1 MSKDY
6 TKELNTMY
14 HLMNF
19 GRDVKKQTTLNEG
32 IVEYSQL
39 GANGKTYGII
49 KEGTKYY
56 IKVAPKKHTKILAED
71 YDYVGGYL
79 NRKAYDSYTKASN
92 ALNLHLISVNESN
105 GKNNP
110 VKSQFNLNESAEWV
124 NTQTK
129 EAREDLNRF
138 YQLVS
143 RVDNLLNENV
153 HYINEN
159 DKTYSEKPTKSPK
172 GSTGK
177 GGQQQP
183 TGIKEKDW
191 VKDNSKV
198 DADKVYDKNGVKGKS
213 PSGEYDA
220 ASGINDI
227 DMTQGNPYQEKSKT
241 SKEQGKNVF
250 EGKRIIKISE
260 SQEKQ
265 IQAWRNKRAFVHT
278 DADLDNSHSTEIGD
292 TAPYVEN
299 VNESFETSEWDEGLP
314 STSGIGDAKQYTE
327 PFEETLNEELEFP
340 ENDGFDGDDFDFNGL
355 EEDGLEFPE
364 NVELEIPES
373 DDWKDL
379 KDDNNLKNAQL
390 SNDRIEYQ
398 LNKYGD
404 DPLVDDYYKDLE
416 NEDDM
421 SNNTSII
428 KPNYDNY
435 INEDKL
441 NQIIS
446 KNVKQLFEGRF
457 KESDKFGWGYRTDAN
472 NLLNND
478 FSELS
483 DVACEKIYDYL
494 NKHGESPESLGLDV
508 NNDEFTEIESDEVNP
523 DDSEESLEGYEDT
536 TAYDL
541 QNTSQTGFKNHWDSE
556 TAAEQDNL
564 YETKLDDFGKHPA
577 YRKKVMSLPQTGDE
591 SQWGR
596 DWNDESTK
604 SDKPYGIKIGHSGD
618 PFTDLVNTITDAVVT
633 EISKKKR

>member
-6 TKELNTMY
+6 KKELNTMY

-19 GRDVKKQTTLNEG
+19 GRDVKKQSTLNEG

-92 ALNLHLISVNESN
+92 ALNLHLISVNESH
-105 GKNNP
+105 GKNTP
-110 VKSQFNLNESAEWV
+110 VKSQFNLNESAEWA

-250 EGKRIIKISE
+250 EGKRTIKISE

-278 DADLDNSHSTEIGD
+278 DADLDTSHTTEIGD

-327 PFEETLNEELEFP
+327 PFEETLNEE
-340 ENDGFDGDDFDFNGL
+340 FDFNEL
-355 EEDGLEFPE
+355 EGGDLEGDNLEGDNFE
-364 NVELEIPES
+364 FKDLEIPES

-379 KDDNNLKNAQL
+379 KDDKVLKNAQL

-404 DPLVDDYYKDLE
+404 DPLVDDYYQE
-416 NEDDM
+416 NEDDYDM
-421 SNNTSII
+421 SNDTSII
-428 KPNYDNY
+428 NSNYDRF

-457 KESDKFGWGYRTDAN
+457 KESDKFGYGHKTDAN
-472 NLLNND
+472 KLLNSD
-478 FSELS
+478 FNEIS
-483 DVACEKIYDYL
+483 DEACEKIYDYL
-494 NKHGESPESLGLDV
+494 NKHGESTESLGLDV
-508 NNDEFTEIESDEVNP
+508 NSDEFTEIEPDEVNP
-523 DDSEESLEGYEDT
+523 DDNEESLEGYEDT
-536 TAYDL
+536 DAHDL
-541 QNTSQTGFKNHWDSE
+541 HNLSQTGFKNHWDSE
-556 TAAEQDNL
+556 TAAEQGNL
-564 YETKLDDFGKHPA
+564 YENRLNDFGKHPA
-577 YRKKVMSLPQTGDE
+577 YRKKVMSLPQIGDE

-604 SDKPYGIKIGHSGD
+604 SDKPFGIKIGHSGD

-633 EISKKKR
+633 EISKKKV

>member
-19 GRDVKKQTTLNEG
+19 GRDVKKQSTLNEG

-39 GANGKTYGII
+39 GANGNTYGII

-250 EGKRIIKISE
+250 EGKRTIKISE

-327 PFEETLNEELEFP
+327 PFEETLNEELEF
-340 ENDGFDGDDFDFNGL
+340 NDL
-355 EEDGLEFPE
+355 EDEDLEF
-364 NVELEIPES
+364 NDLEIPES
-373 DDWKDL
+373 DNWDDL
-379 KDDNNLKNAQL
+379 RNDNNLKNAQL

-398 LNKYGD
+398 LDNYGD
-404 DPLVDDYYKDLE
+404 DPLVDEYYQDLE
-416 NEDDM
+416 NEEDNDT
-421 SNNTSII
+421 SNINS
-428 KPNYDNY
+428 NYDSY
-435 INEDKL
+435 INENKL

-457 KESDKFGWGYRTDAN
+457 KESDKFGYGHKTDAN
-472 NLLNND
+472 NLLNSD

-483 DVACEKIYDYL
+483 DDVCEKIYDYL
-494 NKHGESPESLGLDV
+494 NKHGESTESLGLDV
-508 NNDEFTEIESDEVNP
+508 NNDDFTEIEPDEVNP
-523 DDSEESLEGYEDT
+523 DDSEESLEGYDDT
-536 TAYDL
+536 DAYDL

-556 TAAEQDNL
+556 TAAEQKNL
-564 YETKLDDFGKHPA
+564 HEVRLNDFGKHPA

-633 EISKKKR
+633 EISKKKV

>member
-6 TKELNTMY
+6 KKELNTMY

-19 GRDVKKQTTLNEG
+19 GRDVKRQSTLNEG

-105 GKNNP
+105 GKNTP
-110 VKSQFNLNESAEWV
+110 VKSQFNLNESAEWA

-250 EGKRIIKISE
+250 EGKRTIKISE

-278 DADLDNSHSTEIGD
+278 DADLDNSHTTEIGD

-327 PFEETLNEELEFP
+327 PFEETLNEE
-340 ENDGFDGDDFDFNGL
+340 FDFNEL
-355 EEDGLEFPE
+355 EGGDLEGNNFE
-364 NVELEIPES
+364 FNDLEIPES

-379 KDDNNLKNAQL
+379 KDDKVLKNAQL

-404 DPLVDDYYKDLE
+404 DPLVDEYYQDSE
-416 NEDDM
+416 NEDNNNNDM
-421 SNNTSII
+421 FNDTSIN
-428 KPNYDNY
+428 KTNYDSF

-457 KESDKFGWGYRTDAN
+457 KESDKFGYGHKTDAN
-472 NLLNND
+472 NLLNSD
-478 FSELS
+478 FNEIS
-483 DVACEKIYDYL
+483 DEACEKIYDYL
-494 NKHGESPESLGLDV
+494 NKHGESTESLGLDV
-508 NNDEFTEIESDEVNP
+508 NSDEFTEIEPDEVNP
-523 DDSEESLEGYEDT
+523 DDNEESLEGYEDT
-536 TAYDL
+536 DAHDL
-541 QNTSQTGFKNHWDSE
+541 HNLSQTGFKNHWDSE
-556 TAAEQDNL
+556 TAAEQGNL
-564 YETKLDDFGKHPA
+564 YENRLNDFGKHPA
-577 YRKKVMSLPQTGDE
+577 YRKKVMSLPQIGDE

-604 SDKPYGIKIGHSGD
+604 SDKPFGIKIGHSGD

-633 EISKKKR
+633 EISKKKV